1 MSISTFVRNCAKNT
15 TGLDYAILVAPF
27 RNINS
32 VTFSG
37 ETLTGITMSGAN
49 FSELQADWDSV
60 SLSTEGTTARSS
72 SHTSTLTAS
81 FSHADAT
88 FTAMLR
94 SLQTYTNCG
103 LVLIFRNG
111 AGKWFISG
119 IDPADRQGGSRP
131 YMSLTHNY
139 TSGEGVAAEDGNAWT
154 LSFAKTS
161 GEVEFYEI
169 STSLASDLIDKS
181 ATWVDWA

>member
-27 RNINS
+27 RDIVS
-32 VTFSG
+32 ISFSG
-37 ETLTGITMSGAN
+37 DTLTGITLSAST

-60 SLSTEGTTARSS
+60 SIVTEGTTARSS
-72 SHTSTLTAS
+72 SHTATLTAR
-81 FSHADAT
+81 FSHANST
-88 FTAMLR
+88 FTTLLR
-94 SLQTYTNCG
+94 NLQDYANCG

-111 AGKWFISG
+111 SGKWFISG
-119 IDPADRQGGSRP
+119 IDPAERQGGSRP

-139 TSGEGVAAEDGNAWT
+139 TSGEGVAAEDGNQWT

-161 GEVEFYEI
+161 GEAEFYEI
-169 STSLASDLIDKS
+169 DSTLSAELTDKS
-181 ATWVDWA
+181 ANWVTWA